1 LSSDDIEPFDWPRRL
16 FGVGRRGFF
25 DDMFRGFDEMRRE
38 MERGFEDIEK
48 RIPKDLIREYTTPG
62 GGKVREVGPM
72 IYGYSMTVGP
82 DGKPRIREF
91 GNVKR
96 SRFGFSG
103 MSTPEVTD
111 EIEPLVDV
119 TTTDSEVKVV
129 AEMPGISKDKIKI
142 NVYDNT
148 VEVRSE
154 GPQRKYHRTIEIPQE
169 TNIETATSSYNNGI
183 LEITFKKKDRTKGKT
198 IKVE

>member
-1 LSSDDIEPFDWPRRL
+1 
-16 FGVGRRGFF
+16 
-25 DDMFRGFDEMRRE
+25 MRRQ
-38 MERGFEDIEK
+38 MEREFEDIEK

-62 GGKVREVGPM
+62 GRKVREVGPM
-72 IYGYSMTVGP
+72 IYGYSMTIGA

-103 MSTPEVTD
+103 MSPPEVTG

-154 GPQRKYHRTIEIPQE
+154 DPQRKYHRTIEIPQE
-169 TNIETATSSYNNGI
+169 SNIETATSSYNNGI